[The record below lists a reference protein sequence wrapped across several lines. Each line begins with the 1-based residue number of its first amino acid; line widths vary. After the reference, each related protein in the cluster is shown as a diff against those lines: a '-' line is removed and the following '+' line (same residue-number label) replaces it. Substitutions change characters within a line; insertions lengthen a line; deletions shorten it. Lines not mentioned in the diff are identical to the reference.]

1 MKVTHTSVAES
12 KHLIGR
18 AEFIRWMGY
27 FLLRQQREKKAI
39 EKAIQDAK
47 KGRR

>member
-1 MKVTHTSVAES
+1 VAES

-27 FLLRQQREKKAI
+27 FLLRQEREKEAIDKAI
-39 EKAIQDAK
+39 RDAK
-47 KGRR
+47 ARRR